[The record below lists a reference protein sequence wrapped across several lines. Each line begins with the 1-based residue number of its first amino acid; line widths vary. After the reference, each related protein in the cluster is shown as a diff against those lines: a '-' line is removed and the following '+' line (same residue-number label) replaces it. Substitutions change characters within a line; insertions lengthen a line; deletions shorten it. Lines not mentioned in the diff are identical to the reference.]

1 MFLRQS
7 VSSATANFA
16 DSATIAHVLIPNVC
30 MQGPP
35 DWHPAPAPVKEAA
48 AKAAKHA
55 QERGTDLA
63 KLAIGEFVRL
73 ACLGEHNANPEMLTH
88 KDSCAC

>member
-1 MFLRQS
+1 MS
-7 VSSATANFA
+7 V
-16 DSATIAHVLIPNVC
+16 
-30 MQGPP
+30 QGPP

-63 KLAIGEFVRL
+63 KLAIGEFVRS
-73 ACLGEHNANPEMLTH
+73 ACLGEHNIDLDMLTT
-88 KDSCAC
+88 KTAVPDCKFDKLV